1 LCDDAIYVDLAS
13 STTYLGAFVGYI
25 LISFFSDNF
34 GRRTSILL
42 AWSATTLGA
51 IIVSLSQNIYMAG
64 FGLFLSG
71 AGSDA
76 AINICFYF
84 FGEVVGDKKRQ
95 QYSVIVQIL
104 FTLGAMTVTL
114 FYYLIPNWRIVS
126 IISITIPSIIG
137 LLLLVLYVE

>member
-1 LCDDAIYVDLAS
+1 M
-13 STTYLGAFVGYI
+13 
-25 LISFFSDNF
+25 
-34 GRRTSILL
+34 LL
-42 AWSATTLGA
+42 AWSTTTLGA
-51 IIVSLSQNIYMAG
+51 IIVCISQNIYMAA

-76 AINICFYF
+76 AINICFFF

-95 QYSVIVQIL
+95 EYSVIVQIL

-126 IISITIPSIIG
+126 IVAVTIPSIIG
-137 LLLLVLYVE
+137 LFFIVIYI